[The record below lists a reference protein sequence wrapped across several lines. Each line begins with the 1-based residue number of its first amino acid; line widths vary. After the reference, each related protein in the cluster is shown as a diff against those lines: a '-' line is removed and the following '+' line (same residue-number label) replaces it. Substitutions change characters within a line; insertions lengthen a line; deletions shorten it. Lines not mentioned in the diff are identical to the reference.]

1 MKKMKSVF
9 SIPKKAIVAAAI
21 TATVSGYA
29 NNNNSKSI
37 KDDKITAITLNVKQG
52 NLLTIKDAN
61 GIILYKEIM
70 EQKGVYSK
78 GFDLTALPNG
88 NYVIELEKD
97 VEIKVMPFTV
107 SSTKVSFNKESES
120 VFFKPVT
127 RVKEDLV
134 YVTKL
139 ALNNEDL
146 DIEIY
151 KEADHYSFDYFN
163 INYELVYKEKVKNTK
178 SLERIYKLSKKGNY
192 KIVYYSQG
200 RTHTEYIN
208 N

>member
-1 MKKMKSVF
+1 MMKNVF
-9 SIPKKAIVAAAI
+9 STPKKVMVMVAIM
-21 TATVSGYA
+21 ATVAGYA
-29 NNNNSKSI
+29 KNDNSKNI
-37 KDDKITAITLNVKQG
+37 INKDAKTTAITLNVKQG

-61 GIILYKEIM
+61 GIILYKEVM
-70 EQKGVYSK
+70 AQKGVYSK

-151 KEADHYSFDYFN
+151 KEADDYSFEYFN
-163 INYELVYKEKVKNTK
+163 NNYELVYKEKVENTK

>member
-1 MKKMKSVF
+1 MKSVF

-163 INYELVYKEKVKNTK
+163 ITMSWY
-178 SLERIYKLSKKGNY
+178 IKK
-192 KIVYYSQG
+192 
-200 RTHTEYIN
+200 R
-208 N
+208 

>member
-1 MKKMKSVF
+1 MKSVF